1 MLILMLYDFNS
12 INHPNLMGAR
22 RSCGQLSR
30 MDRRCGIK
38 PRIQAQVLRKVEA
51 LIAPE
56 REGRGRV
63 VSMWNKEG
71 LAFYYTVEK
80 NWKEIYN
87 GKAKFS
93 VLFNGCE
100 TWEPKDKNKK
110 DAIKTYWSVEGE
122 KMSSEKNVPQEKDWW
137 EQEDEG
143 YDTDSKVNT
152 ECLW

>member
-1 MLILMLYDFNS
+1 MLYDFNS

-93 VLFNGCE
+93 VLINGCE

-122 KMSSEKNVPQEKDWW
+122 KMSSEKNVPQEKDW
-137 EQEDEG
+137 
-143 YDTDSKVNT
+143 
-152 ECLW
+152 